1 MDANLL
7 WITNKVT
14 QGPVSLTRRS
24 HEPQVRL
31 DGADPFLRYC
41 GLPNS
46 VGISNHMENPNQTP
60 RPAIEQTLEAFVAF
74 QQRLM
79 SVHAPEFAALDL
91 TMAQAKL
98 LYVVTAAG
106 ELTMSEIA
114 QRLGVTISTAS
125 GAVDHLV
132 GLGLISRNDDPA
144 NRRQVRVSTTTVG
157 QDMLEQ
163 LRELSTRQLRALFD
177 VLNDDDLAVI
187 ERAARLMT
195 RAVGMTSSPASQ
207 E

>member
-1 MDANLL
+1 MR
-7 WITNKVT
+7 T
-14 QGPVSLTRRS
+14 
-24 HEPQVRL
+24 
-31 DGADPFLRYC
+31 
-41 GLPNS
+41 
-46 VGISNHMENPNQTP
+46 PNQPP
-60 RPAIEQTLEAFVAF
+60 RLAVERALEAFEAF

-79 SVHAPEFAALDL
+79 SVHAPAFAALDL

-132 GLGLISRNDDPA
+132 GLGLISRTDDPA
-144 NRRQVRVSTTTVG
+144 NRRQVQVSTTALGHDT
-157 QDMLEQ
+157 LEQ

-177 VLNDDDLAVI
+177 VLDDDELAVV
-187 ERAARLMT
+187 ERATRLMT
-195 RAVGMTSSPASQ
+195 HAVERASPPASA

>member
-1 MDANLL
+1 MDTPNNSPRQAVER
-7 WITNKVT
+7 T
-14 QGPVSLTRRS
+14 
-24 HEPQVRL
+24 L
-31 DGADPFLRYC
+31 D
-41 GLPNS
+41 
-46 VGISNHMENPNQTP
+46 
-60 RPAIEQTLEAFVAF
+60 AFESF

-98 LYVVTAAG
+98 LYVVSAAG

-114 QRLGVTISTAS
+114 HRLGVMISTAS

-132 GLGLISRNDDPA
+132 GLGLLSRNHNPA
-144 NRRQVRVSTTTVG
+144 DRRQVRVSTTMVG
-157 QDMLEQ
+157 QAMVEQ

-177 VLNDDDLAVI
+177 VLNDEDLAAI
-187 ERAARLMT
+187 ERATRLMT
-195 RAVGMTSSPASQ
+195 RAVEMTSSPAIQ

>member
-1 MDANLL
+1 
-7 WITNKVT
+7 
-14 QGPVSLTRRS
+14 
-24 HEPQVRL
+24 
-31 DGADPFLRYC
+31 
-41 GLPNS
+41 
-46 VGISNHMENPNQTP
+46 MENPNQTP
-60 RPAIEQTLEAFVAF
+60 RPAVEQTLEAFVAF